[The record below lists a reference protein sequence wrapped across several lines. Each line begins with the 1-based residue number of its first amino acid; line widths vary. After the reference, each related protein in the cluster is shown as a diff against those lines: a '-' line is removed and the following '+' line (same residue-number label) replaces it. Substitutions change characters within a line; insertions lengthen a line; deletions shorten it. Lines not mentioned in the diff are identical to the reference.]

1 MASKI
6 RRWLRELAVWLL
18 IGAAVSLAVDYF
30 RQPALPQNVSATSL
44 QTLDGRTLDL
54 NAMSQQ
60 KPLLLYVWATWCGVC
75 RYTTPSVASLAAD
88 GGNVLTVALRS
99 GDNATLETWLTRK
112 KMALPTVND
121 PSGQLARQS
130 GAHLRDHSNDPRT
143 LILTLGDE
151 GEEMQAPMDIL
162 TANLRDHALPGV
174 TWTFTPRP
182 SESHATIYHGAA
194 LDAFRR
200 LYAVPAP

>member
-44 QTLDGRTLDL
+44 
-54 NAMSQQ
+54 
-60 KPLLLYVWATWCGVC
+60 PWCGVC

-99 GDNATLETWLTRK
+99 GDNAALEKWLTRK
-112 KMALPTVND
+112 KMTLPTVND
-121 PSGQLARQS
+121 PSGQLARQWDIQVTPTLVVISQGEVKSVTTGWTS
-130 GAHLRDHSNDPRT
+130 GWGMRLRLWLAS
-143 LILTLGDE
+143 
-151 GEEMQAPMDIL
+151 
-162 TANLRDHALPGV
+162 
-174 TWTFTPRP
+174 W
-182 SESHATIYHGAA
+182 
-194 LDAFRR
+194 
-200 LYAVPAP
+200 

>member
-1 MASKI
+1 VASKL

-18 IGAAVSLAVDYF
+18 IGAAVGLAVDYF

-44 QTLDGRTLDL
+44 HTLDGRAVDL

-99 GDNATLETWLTRK
+99 GDNAALETWLARK
-112 KMALPTVND
+112 KLALPTVND
-121 PSGQLARQS
+121 PSGQLARQWDIRVTPTLVVIYRGEVKSVTTGWTS
-130 GAHLRDHSNDPRT
+130 GWGMRLRLWLAS
-143 LILTLGDE
+143 
-151 GEEMQAPMDIL
+151 
-162 TANLRDHALPGV
+162 
-174 TWTFTPRP
+174 W
-182 SESHATIYHGAA
+182 
-194 LDAFRR
+194 
-200 LYAVPAP
+200 

>member
-44 QTLDGRTLDL
+44 HALDGRTVDL

-99 GDNATLETWLTRK
+99 GDNAALETWLARK
-112 KMALPTVND
+112 KLALQWDIRVTPTLVVI
-121 PSGQLARQS
+121 SQGEVKSVTTGWTSSWGMRLRLWLAS
-130 GAHLRDHSNDPRT
+130 
-143 LILTLGDE
+143 
-151 GEEMQAPMDIL
+151 
-162 TANLRDHALPGV
+162 
-174 TWTFTPRP
+174 W
-182 SESHATIYHGAA
+182 
-194 LDAFRR
+194 
-200 LYAVPAP
+200 

>member
-99 GDNATLETWLTRK
+99 GDNVKLERWLTRK
-112 KMALPTVND
+112 KMTLPTVND
-121 PSGQLARQS
+121 PSGQ
-130 GAHLRDHSNDPRT
+130 
-143 LILTLGDE
+143 
-151 GEEMQAPMDIL
+151 
-162 TANLRDHALPGV
+162 
-174 TWTFTPRP
+174 
-182 SESHATIYHGAA
+182 
-194 LDAFRR
+194 
-200 LYAVPAP
+200 

>member
-30 RQPALPQNVSATSL
+30 RQPALPQNFSATSL

-99 GDNATLETWLTRK
+99 GDSATLEKWLTRK
-112 KMALPTVND
+112 KMALPTKKEQNIKLD
-121 PSGQLARQS
+121 PQS
-130 GAHLRDHSNDPRT
+130 
-143 LILTLGDE
+143 
-151 GEEMQAPMDIL
+151 
-162 TANLRDHALPGV
+162 
-174 TWTFTPRP
+174 
-182 SESHATIYHGAA
+182 
-194 LDAFRR
+194 
-200 LYAVPAP
+200 

>member
-54 NAMSQQ
+54 HAMSQQ

-75 RYTTPSVASLAAD
+75 RYTTPSVAALAAD
-88 GGNVLTVALRS
+88 GGNVMSVALRS
-99 GDNATLETWLTRK
+99 GDNATLETWMRK
-112 KMALPTVND
+112 KKAMMPTVND
-121 PSGQLARQS
+121 ASGELAREWDVKVTPTLVVIYRGEVKS
-130 GAHLRDHSNDPRT
+130 VTTGWTSSWGMRLRLWLAS
-143 LILTLGDE
+143 
-151 GEEMQAPMDIL
+151 
-162 TANLRDHALPGV
+162 
-174 TWTFTPRP
+174 W
-182 SESHATIYHGAA
+182 
-194 LDAFRR
+194 
-200 LYAVPAP
+200 